1 MNARSREGGQA
12 AVETAIVLPLFVF
25 LILGTL
31 QLSLMHQARLM
42 TKYAAYKAVRAGS
55 IHSANVAQME
65 KAALGVLLP
74 MLSKSSGGAE
84 YIKTV
89 TSGTDFA
96 AKFTWPEVNRN
107 LMPDTGMK
115 YAVVTICGPT
125 TQTAGLSGGGE
136 YDFDDPK
143 NTANDDWDQG
153 QRTKL
158 RVQVTFNYRM
168 PIPFADMVLFNLARA
183 RELPSVLRLGKT
195 PQKERAFKKFE
206 QYDAAAR
213 NRHYI
218 LPIRATYT
226 MRMQSN
232 FFLSKNPLPKD
243 NECVFTWN

>member
-1 MNARSREGGQA
+1 MKARNREDGQA

-31 QLSLMHQARLM
+31 QLGLMHQARLM

-55 IHSANVAQME
+55 IHSANVGQME

-74 MLSKSSGGAE
+74 MVSKPSGGAE

-89 TSGTDFA
+89 TSGSEFA
-96 AKFTWPEVNRN
+96 AKFAWPEVMANKMMDSA
-107 LMPDTGMK
+107 LK
-115 YAVVTICGPT
+115 YAEVTICGP
-125 TQTAGLSGGGE
+125 LRNEVGGGSGE
-136 YDFDDPK
+136 FDFDNPK
-143 NTANDDWDQG
+143 NSASDDWAQG

-168 PIPFADMVLFNLARA
+168 PIPFADMVIYQIVRA
-183 RELPSVLRLGKT
+183 RELPPVLRLGKT
-195 PQKERAFKKFE
+195 PQNERKFRKNDG
-206 QYDAAAR
+206 QYEAAAAQ
-213 NRHYI
+213 RHYV

-232 FFLSKNPLPKD
+232 FFLSQNPLPQR
-243 NECVFTWN
+243 NECVFTWQ